1 MNEETMQLLVAEA
14 ASQGTGAV
22 QKQADSETGQPAY
35 AINGRIY
42 CVVPEE
48 QLQNLL
54 DKYDS
59 ARLRLSQIAS
69 LASGEEAWPSEVVE
83 AMTDG
88 VHPLRVIRKYRGMTT
103 TELAAKVG
111 VSQGH
116 ISEIETGKKEGSLRL
131 LVRLADTLHVDLDEL
146 VPSSHFRD

>member
-22 QKQADSETGQPAY
+22 QKQANSETGQPAY
-35 AINGRIY
+35 AINGRLY

-54 DKYDS
+54 DKYDAAES
-59 ARLRLSQIAS
+59 RLIQIAS
-69 LASGEEAWPSEVVE
+69 LATGEEAWPSEVVK
-83 AMTDG
+83 AMLDD
-88 VHPLRVIRKYRGMTT
+88 VHPLRAIRKYRGLTT
-103 TELAAKVG
+103 TELATKAG

-131 LVRLADTLHVDLDEL
+131 LVRLADVLCVDLDDL
-146 VPSSHFRD
+146 VPSRHFRY